1 MVIEKNMPNNLKV
14 GNTNSVTY
22 SYYGGGVTMVNFLI
36 SAAVNAVLILVFF
49 FIFKVVI
56 SGPTRHRIYEKFM
69 SSFAKFVVYIFV
81 GAVVITG
88 GTALVLYRTRYIAYI
103 NIAAPALVS
112 ILVGFVASTV
122 PVKGAGDEKANS

>member
-1 MVIEKNMPNNLKV
+1 
-14 GNTNSVTY
+14 
-22 SYYGGGVTMVNFLI
+22 MVNFLI
-36 SAAVNAVLILVFF
+36 SAAINAVLILIFF
-49 FIFKVVI
+49 FIFKAVI

-69 SSFAKFVVYIFV
+69 SSFAKFVVYIFI

-88 GTALVLYRTRYIAYI
+88 GTALVLYKTRYIAYI

-122 PVKGAGDEKANS
+122 PVKGAGDEKVKP

>member
-1 MVIEKNMPNNLKV
+1 
-14 GNTNSVTY
+14 
-22 SYYGGGVTMVNFLI
+22 MVNFLI

-69 SSFAKFVVYIFV
+69 SSFAKFVVYIFI

-122 PVKGAGDEKANS
+122 PVKGAGDEKAKS